1 MRDELKEN
9 APLPPFWLDER
20 GRDRTAEY
28 NFYRFCQQIEGL
40 TGARLGTGRTPQ
52 SDPVRFHPHPGMGF
66 PAGELRR
73 TETDEERPDAPP
85 VVRTHFLG
93 LYGIDSP
100 LPTAIV
106 DDIAQGREG
115 ADAIAAFLDIFNHR
129 FMTQFYR
136 IWRKYNYPASFE
148 PGGTDNI
155 SRSLMAL
162 SGITNSTTQPVSHL
176 LAPLQPMIMT
186 THTAD
191 GIAAII
197 RSQAPQ
203 TKVTVTPD
211 LPVMMPVERRAQFSL
226 ESPMTLGESPMLGDE
241 MSDVNYCMRVEMVTE
256 DKSEAKG
263 WIPEGQL
270 RADVFAMLRT
280 YLGCDYDV
288 RLYLTIPTKLLPSPR
303 LGETNLYSGYNIMLG
318 LRDDNHDEMPK
329 TLRIRLGKLRDGEVG
344 Q

>member
-1 MRDELKEN
+1 MTDKSKEN
-9 APLPPFWLDER
+9 TPLAPFWLDEQ

-28 NFYRFCQQIEGL
+28 NFYRFCQQIEEA
-40 TGARLGTGRTPQ
+40 TGARLGTGKTPQ

-73 TETDEERPDAPP
+73 TETDEENPDAPP
-85 VVRTHFLG
+85 VVRTNFFG

-100 LPTAIV
+100 LPTAII

-115 ADAIAAFLDIFNHR
+115 ADAVAAFLDIFNHR
-129 FMTQFYR
+129 FVTQFYR

-162 SGITNSTTQPVSHL
+162 TGITEPTEQPASRL
-176 LAPLQPMIMT
+176 LALLQPMIMT

-197 RSQAPQ
+197 RSQAPE
-203 TKVTVTPD
+203 TNVTVTPH
-211 LPVMMPVERRAQFSL
+211 LPVKMPVERRAQFSL
-226 ESPMTLGESPMLGDE
+226 DSPMTLGDHPVLGDE
-241 MSDVNYCMRVEMVTE
+241 MSDINYCMRVEMTTE
-256 DKSEAKG
+256 DKDEAKG
-263 WIPEGQL
+263 WMPDGQL
-270 RADVFAMLRT
+270 REDVFALLRT

-288 RLYLTIPTKLLPSPR
+288 RLHLTLPTRLLPTPR

-329 TLRIRLGKLRDGEVG
+329 TMRMRVGRLRNAVVS
-344 Q
+344 